1 MIKTRMRK
9 ILRDVIARKGRTFLV
24 SLAIFIGVAGTITL
38 FSMSDIIVKQ
48 LEEDIQEDKLSM
60 LLIFTTTATDR
71 EINNEADYA
80 AISNYE
86 GLTSVIAANQANF
99 YFKQDPDDED
109 FQDALLTGFNLPLE
123 NLPLEPMRLVSG
135 SWPTADA
142 KQIVVEK
149 RMGEEFGIEVGDTL
163 TLRILGRAAENGTE
177 ATEDWTV
184 SGIVFHPYAQSPDTA
199 AYALLPDVE
208 LIGGIKGFNAILAR
222 FETFEMAQDSSLPF
236 RTHIAENT
244 PYRAVFTQEQDP
256 EKNQL
261 IEGARQIGQLL
272 GTIAIMALLVSGFLV
287 VNVITSIVI
296 EQKRLIGVM
305 KSLGATRADN
315 FMMYSGLA
323 FMYGIIGV
331 IPGVIVGIIGGQVAA
346 NLLGPELN
354 TVISGFSVSLGSVM
368 IGVIIGL
375 LVPVIASLLPVF
387 NGTRV
392 TILEA
397 MTDLGIA
404 SSNVRNKLKFEMD
417 MRWYEMVLF
426 VLFLPLI
433 LVMIIGG
440 VLFTFFVYI
449 PIYLMMAAIL
459 WVLQRVPMPLNLR
472 HGINSV
478 AVKKRRL
485 VLTVFT
491 LALAVGAFMGIF
503 SIFSSISE
511 GLNSYLDTFN
521 VQIFVLP
528 SPGQDTNAV
537 ETALASYPEIEAAE
551 PGVQLQIE
559 FENFDWEPA
568 GGGPPVLLAYG
579 YDVNSP
585 KPAFDYELESGEGL
599 NDANRQTGIILSN
612 ALADK
617 MEKDLNDT
625 VVALLA
631 GERLE
636 MTIVGIADFPIDQ
649 VWLDWRT
656 MAELSG
662 SLNPDGSPAAQG
674 YLLVTDDDEAT
685 AREIDDLMEK
695 LNESLV
701 QNGVNAQ
708 MFNFVELVD
717 QITQAIFVF
726 QAIFSGVALLI
737 AFVGAL
743 GLLTALSISVF
754 ERQKEIGVMRS
765 IGAGSGTVAIQ
776 FLTEG
781 LLVGLIAWIVGIPI
795 SIVFSELLISAAGL
809 GDTFQ
814 IDFSEISLVIGLVGL
829 MIITTIASIGP
840 SLGAARKTVS
850 DILRYQ

>member
-86 GLTSVIAANQANF
+86 GLTSAIAANQANF

-123 NLPLEPMRLVSG
+123 NLPLEPMRLVEG
-135 SWPTADA
+135 NWPTADA

-163 TLRILGRAAENGTE
+163 TLRILGRAAENGAE

-184 SGIVFHPYAQSPDTA
+184 SGIVFHPYAQSPDIA
-199 AYALLPDVE
+199 AYAMLPDVE

-222 FETFEMAQDSSLPF
+222 FENFELAQDSSLPF

-331 IPGVIVGIIGGQVAA
+331 IPGVIVGIIGGQFAA

-433 LVMIIGG
+433 LIMIIGG

-459 WVLQRVPMPLNLR
+459 WVLQRIPMPLNLR

-503 SIFSSISE
+503 SIFSSISD

-559 FENFDWEPA
+559 FEDFDWEPA